1 MLFYFIAH
9 FCIGLLA
16 GNFANLFFKAKQAP
30 FLFPLWFNGPIFL
43 VINSIALLVF
53 FTAPILTGIDWGF
66 GWTLITIFEL
76 ILGVFIAGVL
86 PINYRVFLTLTG
98 PFLILAF
105 AGALLNLWYLNNIA
119 ILVLLVLGFGLPFLL
134 LNNQNNGNAGVAN
147 STQPTNSNVSKNT
160 SQSKV
165 QNAPMQTNKQNAL
178 PTFLTDLDIAKLPK
192 TGKKASLDLVEKTKH
207 ILSAEFNYEVEN
219 QAEYIL
225 SSACYQ
231 AQKFNGNEYDA
242 AVKFIMFRL
251 ASLSGLQSSR
261 KTSFIETQTQNL
273 VRLENQCNICRG
285 FIRICLNPIRDKHNL
300 SKL

>member
-16 GNFANLFFKAKQAP
+16 GNFAHLFFKVKQAP
-30 FLFPLWFNGPIFL
+30 FLFPLWFNGPIFS

-53 FTAPILTGIDWGF
+53 FTAPILTGINWGF

-76 ILGVFIAGVL
+76 FFGVFIVGAL
-86 PINYRVFLTLTG
+86 PMNYRVLLTLTG

-119 ILVLLVLGFGLPFLL
+119 ILVLLVLGFGLPFLF
-134 LNNQNNGNAGVAN
+134 LNNQNNGNAGIAN
-147 STQPTNSNVSKNT
+147 STQPTNSNASINT
-160 SQSKV
+160 LQSNV
-165 QNAPMQTNKQNAL
+165 QNAPKQTNKKNAL
-178 PTFLTDLDIAKLPK
+178 PTFLINLDIAKLPK

-225 SSACYQ
+225 SSVCYQ
-231 AQKFNGNEYDA
+231 AQKLNGNEYDA

-285 FIRICLNPIRDKHNL
+285 FIRTCLNLIRDKHNL
-300 SKL
+300 SKI